1 MRDFFHNAKIW
12 LISLIIWEGEETN
25 LSSIMSKVTIMNK
38 TEGLYLKEKLAQLS
52 QALFLHIQQF

>member
-1 MRDFFHNAKIW
+1 
-12 LISLIIWEGEETN
+12 
-25 LSSIMSKVTIMNK
+25 MSKVTIMNK